1 MYKPQGNF
9 EAVRYGELYG
19 NNPDAT
25 KREMRQNGRQF
36 RRYLRSDVAD
46 RDRAMFEDMER
57 SRAAGDI
64 AMRSNMGAAALAAG
78 FDRSIPIDTEG
89 AMSRMQA
96 GEEASAARSAE
107 LAAQDLNNR
116 IAGAARFNDAFRMA
130 RQAGLKTFKWKGGV
144 YGTQMAGE
152 VAPITP
158 APTPTSASASA
169 PASAPRT
176 PAPAPASTTAPASA
190 PSINSGQPLSDAEI
204 AQWAAKQSWSRD
216 DWARL
221 SAEDRQKIA
230 QRRREDSRK
239 RAEEAKAQELAGART
254 VFDNQFQD
262 LVMFKDRGKGVLTM
276 ADSGTPTRYDVRSYN
291 NVPYAYDPNTGL
303 VRRMY
308 TNSWSDNP
316 VPTQWYFGNATF
328 GFADDSKWV
337 TPNHIVNFDNW
348 EAEYIR
354 NHPAP
359 DAGVKGATTSGY
371 RSPDEI
377 AWAEEYAKAKRA
389 AGYKQGGRFNRVNY
403 FQQGGAV
410 QQDAMAQVQA
420 LVQAAAQGD
429 EQATQQIT
437 QIMEAAKAGDQQAM
451 QIAQM
456 IQQVVQQMQG
466 QATSAKWGAKVNYIK
481 SLKYAKGGKTC
492 PTCEK

>member
-64 AMRSNMGAAALAAG
+64 AMRSNMGATALAAG

-144 YGTQMAGE
+144 YGTELAQPGKTS
-152 VAPITP
+152 PK
-158 APTPTSASASA
+158 PTVTVNSD
-169 PASAPRT
+169 PASAFKPGSSDNKSLSPEALSRLKAKEEQTKWIADRKAQKAATLAQNNEYFLTSPHFRDHRAWAKDDVLIMENGKAKSYPMRVSTYDNASYALDPSTGLMRKLYENSAET
-176 PAPAPASTTAPASA
+176 PATGNLYFGSPTSRWADGSDWVAVNSLA
-190 PSINSGQPLSDAEI
+190 PSNFSEWDAWYRKSHPLPVGGASIGGRDEDAAE
-204 AQWAAKQSWSRD
+204 WSRKYN
-216 DWARL
+216 
-221 SAEDRQKIA
+221 EDK
-230 QRRREDSRK
+230 K
-239 RAEEAKAQELAGART
+239 
-254 VFDNQFQD
+254 
-262 LVMFKDRGKGVLTM
+262 
-276 ADSGTPTRYDVRSYN
+276 
-291 NVPYAYDPNTGL
+291 
-303 VRRMY
+303 
-308 TNSWSDNP
+308 
-316 VPTQWYFGNATF
+316 
-328 GFADDSKWV
+328 
-337 TPNHIVNFDNW
+337 
-348 EAEYIR
+348 
-354 NHPAP
+354 
-359 DAGVKGATTSGY
+359 
-371 RSPDEI
+371 
-377 AWAEEYAKAKRA
+377 A

>member
-46 RDRAMFEDMER
+46 RDRALFEDMER
-57 SRAAGDI
+57 SRAAGEM
-64 AMRSNMGAAALAAG
+64 AMRSNMGAATLAASM
-78 FDRSIPIDTEG
+78 DRSIPIDTEG

-96 GEEASAARSAE
+96 GEEASAARRAE

-116 IAGAARFNDAFRMA
+116 IAGAARFNDAFRTA
-130 RQAGLKTFKWKGGV
+130 RQAGLKEFTWKGV
-144 YGTQMAGE
+144 RYGTQLANE
-152 VAPITP
+152 VTPKTTAPASTTATTP
-158 APTPTSASASA
+158 ATTPTST
-169 PASAPRT
+169 PR
-176 PAPAPASTTAPASA
+176 TTAPASA

-221 SAEDRQKIA
+221 SAEDRQKIN
-230 QRRREDSRK
+230 QRRREDDRR
-239 RAEEAKAQELAGART
+239 RAEEAKAQELANARN
-254 VFDNQFQD
+254 VFDSEFQD
-262 LVMFKDRGKGVLTM
+262 LIMFKDRGKGVLTM
-276 ADSGTPTRYDVRSYN
+276 SDSGRPIRYDVRSYD

-303 VRRMY
+303 IRRMH
-308 TNSWSDNP
+308 TNSMSDNP
-316 VPTQWYFGNATF
+316 VPTQWYFGNATY

-337 TPNHIVNFDNW
+337 TPTHITSFADW
-348 EAEYIR
+348 DAEYRR
-354 NHPAP
+354 NNPVP
-359 DAGVKGATTSGY
+359 YAGVKDATTSGY
-371 RSPDEI
+371 RSSDETE
-377 AWAEEYAKAKRA
+377 WSRKYNEAKKA

-437 QIMEAAKAGDQQAM
+437 QIMEAAKAGNQQAM

-481 SLKYAKGGKTC
+481 SLKYAKGGKAC
-492 PTCEK
+492 PACEK